1 MKTPLSLTHREGCSG
16 IAHVATDL
24 SFGVDPNVVVS
35 PVLNSVK
42 NLLEL
47 AAAEPSIKRFV
58 YTSSAI
64 AATYPNSREIVHV
77 DSSSWNH
84 AAVDAAWKPPPYD
97 QDRMWAVYGASKFQS
112 EQACFDFVKEKKPG
126 FVLNTVVPNYVMGE
140 ILDPRQPASS
150 GGLIRAAW
158 EGQEV
163 PIFASLPSEY
173 MVDVKDVGRLH
184 VAALVEPD
192 VQNERLFAFSQVY
205 SYNEVM
211 DLLRKLGP
219 DRNIP
224 KNIDD
229 DSRDLSTIDT
239 KRSIELLQRMGRPG
253 FTSLEESIKENI
265 GI

>member
-1 MKTPLSLTHREGCSG
+1 
-16 IAHVATDL
+16 
-24 SFGVDPNVVVS
+24 VVVP

-42 NLLEL
+42 NLLEV

-58 YTSSAI
+58 YTSSGM
-64 AATYPNSREIVHV
+64 AAMYPNLREKVHV

-97 QDRMWAVYGASKFQS
+97 KDRMWAVYGASKSQS
-112 EQACFDFVKEKKPG
+112 EQACFDFVNEKKPG
-126 FVLNTVVPNYVMGE
+126 FVLNTVLPNYTMGE
-140 ILDPRQPASS
+140 ILNPRQPGSS

-158 EGQEV
+158 EGKEV
-163 PIFASLPSEY
+163 PIFANLPSQY

-192 VQNERLFAFSQVY
+192 VQNERLLGFSQPY
-205 SYNEVM
+205 NYNEVM
-211 DLLRKLGP
+211 SVLRKLGP
-219 DRNIP
+219 GRNIP

-229 DSRDLSTIDT
+229 ESRDLSIIDT

-253 FTSLEESIKENI
+253 FTSMEESIKENV

>member
-1 MKTPLSLTHREGCSG
+1 
-16 IAHVATDL
+16 
-24 SFGVDPNVVVS
+24 VDPNVVVT

-42 NLLEL
+42 NLLEV

-58 YTSSAI
+58 YTSSSI
-64 AATYPNSREIVHV
+64 AATYPNPHEKVLV

-84 AAVDAAWKPPPYD
+84 AAVDAAWKPPPYN
-97 QDRMWAVYGASKFQS
+97 QDRMWIVYAASKLQS

-126 FVLNTVVPNYVMGE
+126 FVLNTVLPNYAMGE
-140 ILDPRQPASS
+140 ILDPRQRGSS

-163 PIFASLPSEY
+163 PIFASLPSQY
-173 MVDVKDVGRLH
+173 MVGVKDVGRLH

-192 VQNERLFAFSQVY
+192 VQNERLLAFSEPY
-205 SYNEVM
+205 TYNEVM
-211 DLLRKLGP
+211 SMLRKLGP

-224 KNIDD
+224 KDKDD
-229 DSRDLSTIDT
+229 ESKDLSIIDT

-253 FTSLEESIKENI
+253 FTGMEESIKENI

>member
-1 MKTPLSLTHREGCSG
+1 M
-16 IAHVATDL
+16 
-24 SFGVDPNVVVS
+24 VVP

-42 NLLEL
+42 NLLEV
-47 AAAEPSIKRFV
+47 AAAELSIKRFV
-58 YTSSAI
+58 YTSSGM
-64 AATYPNSREIVHV
+64 AAMYPNPREKVHV

-84 AAVDAAWKPPPYD
+84 AVVDAAWKPPPYG
-97 QDRMWAVYGASKFQS
+97 QDRMWAVYAASKSQS

-126 FVLNTVVPNYVMGE
+126 FVLNTVLPNYSMGE
-140 ILDPRQPASS
+140 ILDPRQPGSS

-158 EGQEV
+158 KGQEV
-163 PIFASLPSEY
+163 PIFANLPSQY

-192 VQNERLFAFSQVY
+192 VQNERLFAFSQPY

-211 DLLRKLGP
+211 SVLRKLGP
-219 DRNIP
+219 GRNIP

-229 DSRDLSTIDT
+229 ESRDLSIIDT

-253 FTSLEESIKENI
+253 FTSMEESIKENV

>member
-1 MKTPLSLTHREGCSG
+1 
-16 IAHVATDL
+16 
-24 SFGVDPNVVVS
+24 VVVP

-42 NLLEL
+42 NLLEV

-64 AATYPNSREIVHV
+64 AAAYPNLREKVYI
-77 DSSSWNH
+77 DSSSWND
-84 AAVDAAWKPPPYD
+84 AVISAAWKPPPYD
-97 QDRMWAVYGASKFQS
+97 QDRMWAVYAASKLQS

-126 FVLNTVVPNYVMGE
+126 FVLNTVLPNYTMGE

-163 PIFASLPSEY
+163 PIFASLPPQY

-192 VQNERLFAFSQVY
+192 VQDERLFAYSQPY

-211 DLLRKLGP
+211 NMLRKLGP
-219 DRNIP
+219 GRNIP
-224 KNIDD
+224 KNNDD
-229 DSRDLSTIDT
+229 EPRDLSIIDT
-239 KRSIELLQRMGRPG
+239 KRSIELLQRMSRPG
-253 FTSLEESIKENI
+253 FTSMEESIKENL

>member
-1 MKTPLSLTHREGCSG
+1 M
-16 IAHVATDL
+16 
-24 SFGVDPNVVVS
+24 
-35 PVLNSVK
+35 NSVK

-47 AAAEPSIKRFV
+47 AAAEPSTKRFV
-58 YTSSAI
+58 YTSSAM
-64 AATYPNSREIVHV
+64 AAAYPNPREKVYV

-97 QDRMWAVYGASKFQS
+97 QDRMWAVYAASKFQS
-112 EQACFDFVKEKKPG
+112 EQSCFDFVKEKKPG
-126 FVLNTVVPNYVMGE
+126 FVLNTVLPDCTMGE
-140 ILDPRQPASS
+140 ILHPRQPGSS
-150 GGLIRAAW
+150 AGFIRAAW

-163 PIFASLPSEY
+163 PIFANLPPQS

-192 VQNERLFAFSQVY
+192 VQNERLFAFSQPY
-205 SYNEVM
+205 TYNEVM
-211 DLLRKLGP
+211 GMLRKLGP

-229 DSRDLSTIDT
+229 ESRDLSIIDT

-253 FTSLEESIKENI
+253 FTSMEQSIKENI

>member
-1 MKTPLSLTHREGCSG
+1 M
-16 IAHVATDL
+16 
-24 SFGVDPNVVVS
+24 VVP

-42 NLLEL
+42 NLLEV

-58 YTSSAI
+58 YTSSAV
-64 AATYPNSREIVHV
+64 AATFSNPREKVHV

-84 AAVDAAWKPPPYD
+84 AVIDAAWKPPPYG
-97 QDRMWAVYGASKFQS
+97 QDRIWTVYAASKLQS

-126 FVLNTVVPNYVMGE
+126 FVLNTVLPNYVMGE
-140 ILDPRQPASS
+140 ILDPRQAASS

-163 PIFASLPSEY
+163 PIFASLPSQY

-192 VQNERLFAFSQVY
+192 VQNERLFAFSQLY
-205 SYNEVM
+205 NYNEVM
-211 DLLRKLGP
+211 SLLRKLGP

-224 KNIDD
+224 KNNDD
-229 DSRDLSTIDT
+229 ESRDLSIIDT
-239 KRSIELLQRMGRPG
+239 KRSIELLQRMSRPG
-253 FTSLEESIKENI
+253 FTSMEESIKENL